1 MEISKL
7 EQTSERAKYTLSERL
22 KYLQTEIAVL
32 DTLSRKEMFQ
42 YIREIQRILLR
53 ENARLNTEERDDL
66 QQLRD
71 KAKQRIIATLKL
83 T

>member
-7 EQTSERAKYTLSERL
+7 EQPSERAKYLLSERI

-32 DTLSRKEMFQ
+32 DTFARTEMFQ

-53 ENARLNTEERDDL
+53 EDARLNTEERDDL

>member
-7 EQTSERAKYTLSERL
+7 EQPSERAKYLLSERI

-32 DTLSRKEMFQ
+32 DTFARTEMFQ

-53 ENARLNTEERDDL
+53 EDARLNTEERNDL